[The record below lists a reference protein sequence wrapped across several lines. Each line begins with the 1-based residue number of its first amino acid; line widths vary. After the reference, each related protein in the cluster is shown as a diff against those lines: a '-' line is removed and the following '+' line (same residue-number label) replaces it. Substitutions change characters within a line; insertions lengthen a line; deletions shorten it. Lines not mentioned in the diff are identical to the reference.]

1 MSEKTY
7 CEAINETLHQLMS
20 EDDRIV
26 IVGACCVSS
35 PWYVGQTMAGIQ
47 EKFPDRVIDGP
58 VSENGVTGMAVGMA
72 IAGMRPIVVF
82 PRMDFMVYAMDP
94 IINQAAKWHFMSGGR
109 SKVPI
114 VFWSII
120 NRGGSQGAQHSQ
132 DLRWI
137 FKNIPGLITYE
148 AFDAISVGHIL
159 ERAVKTDNPVM
170 FFDNRDR
177 YELIRED
184 VYSPGVNKTHIQGIA
199 TYGRENDPPMP
210 ASQSLEKQ
218 WFERYGR

>member
-1 MSEKTY
+1 MLKTY
-7 CEAINETLHQLMS
+7 CQAINETLHDLMA

-26 IVGACCVSS
+26 LMGACCVSS
-35 PWYVGQTMAGIQ
+35 PWYVGGTLTGIK
-47 EKFPDRVIDGP
+47 EKFPDRFIDGP
-58 VSENGVTGMAVGMA
+58 TSENAVTGMAVGMA

-82 PRMDFMVYAMDP
+82 PRMDFMLYAMDP

-120 NRGGSQGAQHSQ
+120 NWRGSQGAQHTQ

-137 FKNIPGLITYE
+137 FEGISGICCYE
-148 AFDAISVGHIL
+148 AFGPATVGIELEKAIQD
-159 ERAVKTDNPVM
+159 DNPSM

-177 YELIRED
+177 YELTKEG
-184 VYSPGVNKTHIQGIA
+184 YCLEEAMCYET
-199 TYGRENDPPMP
+199 PMP
-210 ASQSLEKQ
+210 ASQALEKQ